1 LIIRERLYGGP
12 IKNLTSSKP
21 RRRGTAVQ
29 KDATTSKAGTLLCVD
44 DDSGTLKLRRV
55 LLESQGYFVITTES
69 GFEALELLG
78 SNLAV
83 DLVMLDYNMPGMKG
97 DELAQRLRESHPNLP
112 LLSVS
117 GIAELPDLLLKNV
130 DASLQKGEEPQVLLE
145 TIGDLLRHGSL
156 ASTPRSKTILCVED
170 EQLQLK
176 LRRLLFESV
185 GYTVFEALSGAA
197 ALEVFRSHNVDAV
210 VMDYSIAGT
219 DGVSLATQLK
229 AFRPGTPIIVL
240 SGSPPES
247 SLEGV
252 VDCWYRKFDIEPE
265 ELLAKVHS
273 LLAVDR
279 LGKGPAHAS

>member
-130 DASLQKGEEPQVLLE
+130 DASLQKGEEPQVLLD